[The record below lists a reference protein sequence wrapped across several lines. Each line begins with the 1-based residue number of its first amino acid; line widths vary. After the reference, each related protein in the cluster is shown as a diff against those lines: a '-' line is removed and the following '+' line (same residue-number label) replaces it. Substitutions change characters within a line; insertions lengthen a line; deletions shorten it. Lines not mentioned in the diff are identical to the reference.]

1 MSEPNVRTGL
11 LAAIGVLFV
20 WSGFIVFARA
30 GVLAGLT
37 PYDLAALRFIV
48 AGALTLPFAYRWWPR
63 HLPLRIQ
70 ALLALSGPGAL
81 YSVMMF
87 GGLANASAA
96 YGGVFSNGAL
106 PIFTM
111 LIVLVIT
118 GARPVARDIIAST
131 VIVAGGAMVAWRG
144 LNAGGADVATGIALF
159 LGAAALI
166 SAYITTIRLWGV
178 TPRQALSVVNIPN
191 ALAFLPVWL
200 VFLPSNLAGTAPEV
214 VLAQAVFQGL
224 GPGFLALIL
233 FAMVA
238 YHLGPTPTA
247 AISAAVPATA
257 ALLAIPVLAEA
268 PTPLEWAGIA
278 TVTAGL
284 GLLIRRR

>member
-1 MSEPNVRTGL
+1 LSEPNVRTGL